1 MTKEYQDI
9 IDAARKRIDEAA
21 SVDRRNR
28 ENGENDL
35 RFVIGDHWPEKEKKE
50 RTDAG
55 KPTIT
60 VNGLSKFIRQVT
72 AQIRQMNPSI
82 KVYAS
87 DQAATDDVAEI
98 YEGLIRQIEAASHA
112 QNVYEGAGESAAG
125 CGIGHWRILT
135 RYCDGDTFDQ
145 EIYLQ
150 RIYNPFSVFWDPL
163 ARESSRKDARYC
175 FVTEEVAKDAFEKQY
190 PKAGTTPLT
199 DEDKANTGEN
209 GIAWATPDTVTVAEY
224 MWIEERSV
232 EIVQL
237 TNGEIGPADKLPP
250 NFPKEM
256 IVKRR
261 KKKERY
267 TRWVKMTATDI
278 LEGPLDIPSPF
289 IPVVSVTGEE
299 WHLGSE
305 VYRSSVIRFAKDPQV
320 LYNYARSAQAEVIAL
335 QPKAPYLATSKQIGA
350 HAEKWR
356 NANTSNQAVLLYEPD
371 ERVPNPPTRVPP
383 PIPSAALMSE
393 IQLAA
398 EDMKQTTGIY
408 DASLGA
414 QSNETS
420 GVAIRARQ
428 TEAAAANSIYADNL
442 SRAVAHT
449 GDILV
454 AMIPRVY
461 DTQRI
466 VRLLGQDG
474 QEKAEVINALIVE
487 NGVERPVNDLTV
499 GKYAVKISVGP
510 SYQSKKQEASEGMM
524 AFMQAMPQTAPI
536 IGDLIASAQDWPDD
550 IQERVAKRL
559 RKALPQGMAE
569 PEENEEGAASDPM
582 QAQQQQ
588 MQMMQQQQ
596 QQAMQAEQQMQAAD
610 LALKSAQAEKAQA
623 DAAKAAAEAQKAQ
636 LELAIMQAQI
646 AANTSG
652 MVPVVQQPVGYRGV

>member
-1 MTKEYQDI
+1 MTKEHADI
-9 IDAARKRIDEAA
+9 IAIARKRIDEAA

-28 ENGENDL
+28 DNGENDL
-35 RFVIGDHWPEKEKKE
+35 RFVIGDQWPEAIKLEREK
-50 RTDAG
+50 AG

-60 VNGLSKFIRQVT
+60 VNGLSKFVRQVT

-82 KVYAS
+82 KVSAS

-98 YEGLIRQIEAASHA
+98 YEGLIRQIESSSHA
-112 QNVYEGAGESAAG
+112 TNVYEGAGESAAA

-135 RYCDGDTFDQ
+135 RYCDDTGFDQ
-145 EIYLQ
+145 EIYIQ

-175 FVTEEVAKDAFEKQY
+175 FVTEEMAKDAFEAKY

-199 DEDKANTGEN
+199 DEDKGENGDN
-209 GIAWATPDTVTVAEY
+209 GIAWATADTVTVAEY
-224 MWIEERSV
+224 MWIEEREE
-232 EIVQL
+232 EIVLL
-237 TNGEIGPADKLPP
+237 TDGRSGPAKELPP
-250 NFPKEM
+250 DFPEER
-256 IVKRR
+256 IAKRR
-261 KKKERY
+261 KAKKRF

-278 LEGPLDIPSPF
+278 LEGPLDIASPF

-299 WHLGSE
+299 WVLGSE
-305 VYRSSVIRFAKDPQV
+305 VYRSSVIRFAKDPQT

-335 QPKAPYLATSKQIGA
+335 QPKAPYLATAKQIGP
-350 HAEKWR
+350 HAEMWR
-356 NANTSNQAVLLYEPD
+356 DANTSNRAVLLYEPD
-371 ERVPNPPTRVPP
+371 EKAGAPARIPP

-454 AMIPRVY
+454 AMIPRIY
-461 DTQRI
+461 DTQRV

-474 QEKAEVINALIVE
+474 QEKAEVINAIITE
-487 NGVERPVNDLTV
+487 NGETRQVNDLTV
-499 GKYAVKISVGP
+499 GKYAVNISVGP

-524 AFMQAMPQTAPI
+524 AFMQAMPQAAPLI
-536 IGDLIASAQDWPDD
+536 ADLIASAQDWPDD
-550 IQERVAKRL
+550 IHEKVAQRL

-569 PEENEEGAASDPM
+569 KEDDEGESPPDPM
-582 QAQQQQ
+582 QAQQMQ
-588 MQMMQQQQ
+588 MQMQQQQ
-596 QQAMQAEQQMQAAD
+596 AAMQAQQQMQAAE
-610 LALKSAQAEKAQA
+610 LALKTAQAEKAQA

-636 LELAIMQAQI
+636 MELAIMQQQV
-646 AANTSG
+646 AAVTSG
-652 MVPVVQQPVGYRGV
+652 MVPVGQQPAGFEGV

>member
-1 MTKEYQDI
+1 MTKEHQDI
-9 IDAARKRIDEAA
+9 IDIARKRIDEAA

-28 ENGENDL
+28 DNGENDL
-35 RFVIGDHWPEKEKKE
+35 RFAIGDQWPEKIKQE
-50 RTDAG
+50 REAAG

-82 KVYAS
+82 KVSAS

-98 YEGLIRQIEAASHA
+98 YEGLIRQIESASHA
-112 QNVYEGAGESAAG
+112 QSVYEGAGESAAA

-209 GIAWATPDTVTVAEY
+209 GIAWATADTVTVAEY

-250 NFPKEM
+250 NFPEEM
-256 IVKRR
+256 IAKRR

-267 TRWVKMTATDI
+267 TRWVKMTATNI

-335 QPKAPYLATSKQIGA
+335 QPKAPYLATSKQIDGHSA
-350 HAEKWR
+350 MWR
-356 NANTSNQAVLLYEPD
+356 DANTSNRAVLLYNPD
-371 ERVPNPPTRVPP
+371 EKAPPPQRIPP

-398 EDMKQTTGIY
+398 DDMKQTTGIY

-428 TEAAAANSIYADNL
+428 TEAAAANSIYADK
-442 SRAVAHT
+442 VGEGVKHT
-449 GDILV
+449 GEIIV
-454 AMIPRVY
+454 SMIPRVY

-474 QEKAEVINALIVE
+474 QEKAEVINALVVE
-487 NGVERPVNDLTV
+487 NGAEKPVNDLTI
-499 GKYAVKISVGP
+499 GKYAVNISVGP

-524 AFMQAMPQTAPI
+524 AFMQAMPQAAPLI
-536 IGDLIASAQDWPDD
+536 ADLIASAQDWPDD
-550 IQERVAKRL
+550 IHERVAKRL

-569 PEENEEGAASDPM
+569 PEEDEEGSGPDPM
-582 QAQQQQ
+582 QAQQMQAQ
-588 MQMMQQQQ
+588 MQQQ
-596 QQAMQAEQQMQAAD
+596 QQAMQAEQQAQAAD
-610 LALKSAQAEKAQA
+610 LALKSAQAKKAQA
-623 DAAKAAAEAQKAQ
+623 DAAKATAEARKAE
-636 LELAIMQAQI
+636 LELAMMQSQI

-652 MVPVVQQPVGYRGV
+652 MVPVGQQPVGYREV